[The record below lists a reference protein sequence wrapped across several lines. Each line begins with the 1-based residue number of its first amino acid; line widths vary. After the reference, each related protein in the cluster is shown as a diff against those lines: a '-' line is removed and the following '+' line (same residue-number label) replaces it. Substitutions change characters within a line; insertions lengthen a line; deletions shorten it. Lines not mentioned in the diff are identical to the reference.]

1 MRVYTHKTRF
11 PYTAKKRA
19 TSCTKTKTNKER
31 KTPDPAEV
39 IRRAAGSVSE
49 QRKSYLSSFFS
60 IFMLQVR
67 GNSST
72 IS

>member
-1 MRVYTHKTRF
+1 MQGYTHKTRI
-11 PYTAKKRA
+11 PHG
-19 TSCTKTKTNKER
+19 KTHKTQR
-31 KTPDPAEV
+31 KTRVESTQITPDPAEV